1 MNAEIAIVGGGL
13 VGAGL
18 AAALAGSGV
27 SVTVID
33 PRGATAVPATGFD
46 PRVYA
51 LRPASVTFL
60 ERCAIWGRVDSTR
73 VCPVLEMRVSG
84 DDGRSVLTFDA
95 YRAGLAQL
103 AVIAEDANL
112 QRAARATLDTL
123 PLVSVITGRSVV
135 AAQWA
140 QEQVSLTLDDGTTVG
155 AALAVAADGADSRL
169 RTLAGIEVDV
179 RDYGQR
185 AVVANFRAARPHR
198 QTAFQWFR
206 NDGVLALLP
215 LPDDQVSLVWST
227 PEPNAERLTALPPA
241 EFARSVA
248 AAAFGAL
255 GDLEVC
261 SAVAS
266 FPLRLMRARRVVA
279 PRLVMVGDAAHNV
292 HPLAGQG
299 LNLGLADCE
308 TLARLIAAR
317 PPVESVASPG
327 LLARYRRSRAEE
339 VFAMQALTDGL
350 RRLFEAKVP
359 GLKWLRN
366 TGLRLV
372 DRLAP
377 VKRELIRRAA
387 GGVF

>member
-13 VGAGL
+13 VGASL
-18 AAALAGSGV
+18 AAALAGCGV
-27 SVTVID
+27 SVVVID
-33 PRGATAVPATGFD
+33 PRGPTAVPANGFD

-51 LRPASVTFL
+51 LRPASVSFL
-60 ERCAIWGRVDSTR
+60 ERCAIWRRVDSTR
-73 VCPVLEMRVSG
+73 VCSVLEMRVSG

-95 YRAGLAQL
+95 YRAGLANL

-112 QRAARATLDTL
+112 QRAARATLDAL

-140 QEQVSLTLDDGTTVG
+140 QDRVSLTLDDGVTLS

-169 RTLAGIEVDV
+169 RALAGIEVDAH
-179 RDYGQR
+179 DYGQR
-185 AVVANFRAARPHR
+185 AVVANFRAARAHR

-227 PEPNAERLTALPPA
+227 PQPNAERLTALAPA
-241 EFARSVA
+241 ELARAVA

-255 GDLEVC
+255 GDLELC
-261 SAVAS
+261 SGVTS

-317 PPVESVASPG
+317 LPVQSVASPS

-339 VFAMQALTDGL
+339 VFAVQALTDGL
-350 RRLFEAKVP
+350 QRLFEARVP
-359 GLKWLRN
+359 GVKWLRN

-377 VKRELIRRAA
+377 IKRELVKRAA
-387 GGVF
+387 GAAF